1 MGANEMEINVET
13 FTRVLNIINY
23 YGSMLTT
30 NTKENLLNDINNI
43 NPEKLSYL
51 EDLLNC
57 INMAKSSDDQTV
69 INYVNQLKNKI
80 EVLASQIQRR
90 E

>member
-1 MGANEMEINVET
+1 MEINVET

-23 YGSMLTT
+23 YGSFLTT
-30 NTKENLLNDINNI
+30 NTKENLLNNINSI
-43 NPEKLSYL
+43 NPEKLAYL

-57 INMAKSSDDQTV
+57 INLARTSEDPT
-69 INYVNQLKNKI
+69 ITNYVNQLKNKI

>member
-1 MGANEMEINVET
+1 MDDIKLGIDVAT

-23 YGSMLTT
+23 YSSLLTT
-30 NTKENLLNDINNI
+30 NTKENLLNNINNI
-43 NPEKLSYL
+43 DPEKLSYL

-57 INMAKSSDDQTV
+57 INLSSTSDDPV
-69 INYVNQLKNKI
+69 ITNYANQLKNKI
-80 EVLASQIQRR
+80 EVLASQIQRS